1 MQNGSQLAQ
10 NGSPL
15 VRNRS
20 QLVRNGSQL
29 VRNESQLVRNGSQ
42 SVRNGSQFI
51 RNRSQFV
58 WNGSQ
63 LFRNME
69 PQRSLDPSAWR
80 IVVIISICIHLGASL
95 STPRA
100 RPDPASR
107 GERPAHLTTPPAL
120 RPALRPAHLTA
131 PRAPSRKAY
140 AMSSS
145 KRAGDELEDE
155 IEARQQLLL
164 ERQVALDAREARLLA
179 LEADMDGREEVVAEV
194 RRSKEEE
201 PQPDRT
207 RSEAVAAGKQPRL
220 QYVARDLLHAHDKDA
235 VIIIINKLREA
246 FAPTMKLTE
255 LQEFGGESLVD
266 ALVQIAAESDVDP
279 AELQEIN
286 ARVTRSCE
294 E

>member
-29 VRNESQLVRNGSQ
+29 VRSESQLVRNGSQ

-100 RPDPASR
+100 GR
-107 GERPAHLTTPPAL
+107 
-120 RPALRPAHLTA
+120 
-131 PRAPSRKAY
+131 RAPSAPHDPARLAPRP
-140 AMSSS
+140 APSAPHGPACALS
-145 KRAGDELEDE
+145 KGICHE
-155 IEARQQLLL
+155 LL
-164 ERQVALDAREARLLA
+164 EAS
-179 LEADMDGREEVVAEV
+179 
-194 RRSKEEE
+194 RR
-201 PQPDRT
+201 
-207 RSEAVAAGKQPRL
+207 
-220 QYVARDLLHAHDKDA
+220 
-235 VIIIINKLREA
+235 
-246 FAPTMKLTE
+246 
-255 LQEFGGESLVD
+255 
-266 ALVQIAAESDVDP
+266 
-279 AELQEIN
+279 
-286 ARVTRSCE
+286 
-294 E
+294 